1 MNMLREV
8 IATPNLQ
15 NEVVAD
21 SVMSSMEVEQ
31 DISENEIDKLLR
43 ELRYKPKDDEEASS
57 KFAMYEE
64 YAKTVETTR
73 GGLCEFWEECQ
84 DSFDKRICAAINRD
98 IVKLDSHQNMGI
110 AWNERVWWAYEMIKV
125 ANKNNL
131 SMIAL
136 LKTIQT
142 KLELV
147 AREDDC
153 PICLEGK
160 PDMTTLTCCHKVC
173 VDCWDEWQL
182 LQGRNAFCPLC
193 KEKDFIQAVLAAEDH
208 PLYAARRQAQ
218 EQQIDEE
225 PEFVLPGAPLQLP
238 DFPTIEISPP
248 RDLPQPREALFQP
261 EEIVLSESVE
271 ASAEVPVIQ
280 ISPIIQITPPKDS
293 PQPRE
298 PISPPDDIVLPDSLL
313 EDPEVPAP
321 PTVLSLD

>member
-1 MNMLREV
+1 V
-8 IATPNLQ
+8 I
-15 NEVVAD
+15 
-21 SVMSSMEVEQ
+21 SSMEVEQ

-84 DSFDKRICAAINRD
+84 GSFDKRICAAINRD

-110 AWNERVWWAYEMIKV
+110 AWNERVWFAYDMIKQ

-131 SMIAL
+131 SMISL

-173 VDCWDEWQL
+173 VDCWDEWQV

-193 KEKDFIQAVLAAEDH
+193 KEKDFIQAVLAAEEH

-218 EQQIDEE
+218 QQPLDEPE
-225 PEFVLPGAPLQLP
+225 EFEFVLPGAAPLQLP
-238 DFPTIEISPP
+238 EFPTVEIIPP
-248 RDLPQPREALFQP
+248 RDLFQP
-261 EEIVLSESVE
+261 EEMVLTESVVSTEAPKE
-271 ASAEVPVIQ
+271 ASEEV
-280 ISPIIQITPPKDS
+280 PIIQITPPQSFFVEYAPVGGFVDGAV
-293 PQPRE
+293 
-298 PISPPDDIVLPDSLL
+298 SPPDDIILPDSLV
-313 EDPEVPAP
+313 EAPEEI
-321 PTVLSLD
+321 TLTLDD